1 MHSASKIFSL
11 SSLSCPSQSVS
22 HIAVPAPILPMPII
36 NLRFNRS
43 RIYAKIYVM
52 LRWCDCLITLSWK
65 CDKLYVLMPFCSITH
80 ILRIFILP
88 SFVVH
93 LKVLYKLQ
101 IWSWKCKSCS
111 RFVWMPQ
118 IYTALLVSVLVFF
131 CLVLIIGKPSN
142 GVLHRLCLGRPS
154 HSGIE
159 RESRKCARKGASQAL
174 RVCESLCP
182 WWRFF
187 ERRRRLEFEQY
198 HIKFGGE
205 IPEISDSLSFS
216 NSFIRTVS
224 RTRSNRQTGTNIV

>member
-11 SSLSCPSQSVS
+11 SSLSCPSQSFS
-22 HIAVPAPILPMPII
+22 HIAVPAPILPIPII

-65 CDKLYVLMPFCSITH
+65 CDKLYVLMPYCSITH

-93 LKVLYKLQ
+93 LKVLCKLQ

-111 RFVWMPQ
+111 RSVWMPQ
-118 IYTALLVSVLVFF
+118 IYTAVLVSVLVFF

-159 RESRKCARKGASQAL
+159 RVESVHGREPVRHWESV
-174 RVCESLCP
+174 RVCAPGGDSSSDGADSNLSNITSSLGVKS
-182 WWRFF
+182 
-187 ERRRRLEFEQY
+187 Q
-198 HIKFGGE
+198 K
-205 IPEISDSLSFS
+205 SQ
-216 NSFIRTVS
+216 TVCLFLTVLFAQF
-224 RTRSNRQTGTNIV
+224 RVHGQTGRQGQISSR

>member
-1 MHSASKIFSL
+1 MLKSML
-11 SSLSCPSQSVS
+11 C
-22 HIAVPAPILPMPII
+22 
-36 NLRFNRS
+36 
-43 RIYAKIYVM
+43 YVGVIV
-52 LRWCDCLITLSWK
+52 LITLSWK
-65 CDKLYVLMPFCSITH
+65 CDKLYVLMSFCSITH

-111 RFVWMPQ
+111 RSVWMPQ
-118 IYTALLVSVLVFF
+118 IYTAVLVSVLVFF

-159 RESRKCARKGASQAL
+159 RVESVHGREPVRHWES
-174 RVCESLCP
+174 ESLCP

-187 ERRRRLEFEQY
+187 DRRRRLEFEQY

-205 IPEISDSLSFS
+205 IPEISDSLSFF

-224 RTRSNRQTGTNIV
+224 RTRSNRQTGTNII